1 MPKLKDRYNYDT
13 EPYAKLRDAARNVTG
28 AYGAVNKWLDTV
40 QEWFLIERGMSH
52 VSDLIH
58 GIAHRALERL
68 DDFSA
73 ILHTRHLATEYPAT
87 AELTERF
94 NDPDDALEAVCAI
107 LDRTGDALKLFRDTA
122 NGVGLDGI
130 ALSAEELMVKN
141 DAEYTAVL
149 KLWQMW
155 DQGISA
161 ASFDNWALHMKE
173 GGVG

>member
-1 MPKLKDRYNYDT
+1 MPRLKDRFNYDT
-13 EPYAKLRDAARNVTG
+13 EPYSLIREAARGVTG
-28 AYGAVNKWLDTV
+28 AYGAANKWLDTV
-40 QEWFLIERGMSH
+40 QEWLLIERGMAH
-52 VSDLIH
+52 TSDLIH

-87 AELTERF
+87 AELTEDF
-94 NDPDDALEAVCAI
+94 SDVSDALEAVCAI
-107 LDRTGDALKLFRDTA
+107 LEQTGEALKRFRDAA
-122 NGVGLDGI
+122 NGAGLDGM
-130 ALSAEELMVKN
+130 ALAAENLMVQN
-141 DAEYTAVL
+141 DAEFTAVL

-161 ASFDNWALHMKE
+161 ASFDNWALHIKE